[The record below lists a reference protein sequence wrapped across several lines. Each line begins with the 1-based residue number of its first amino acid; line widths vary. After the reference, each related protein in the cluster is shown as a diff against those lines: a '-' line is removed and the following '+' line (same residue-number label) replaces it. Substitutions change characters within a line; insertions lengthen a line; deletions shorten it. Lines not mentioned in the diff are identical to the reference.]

1 MKRENEYTIFGGSVT
16 KSVKMMGKKAIRI
29 IISFYI
35 NKLKDIAIGIKLAMI
50 IKGIMPFV
58 YVDTLHQKMRGIG

>member
-1 MKRENEYTIFGGSVT
+1 
-16 KSVKMMGKKAIRI
+16 MGKKAIRI

-58 YVDTLHQKMRGIG
+58 YVDTLHQKMRGIGMLKQGKTIRIEEKWGYMI